1 MLKSIFVYRNLLA
14 SLSISGILTPIFLFA
29 PAFIQPYTAIAQL
42 KLSQMQNS
50 EELPLPD
57 NGTVIRYL
65 TPSSEEQLAPLSII
79 TDGNPNGPQYFIKLA
94 DWSTNQTVLTLF
106 LRAGLKT
113 SVEVP
118 LGIYKIKIASGTH
131 WYGINKV
138 FGPTADYFLIAKP
151 SGDSKMVFEVIGKEV
166 IGHELR
172 LRKVRNGNVKRKPIS
187 PKEF

>member
-1 MLKSIFVYRNLLA
+1 MLKSLSKIF
-14 SLSISGILTPIFLFA
+14 SLSFISVVIAFSCSNHFLRHG
-29 PAFIQPYTAIAQL
+29 YSAIAQASL
-42 KLSQMQNS
+42 AQQSSQN
-50 EELPLPD
+50 ELPLPA
-57 NGTVIRYL
+57 NGEVTRYL
-65 TPSSEEQLAPLSII
+65 TPLPEQPLAPLNVI

-138 FGPTADYFLIAKP
+138 FGPTADYSLIAKP
-151 SGDSKMVFEVIGKEV
+151 SGDSKMVFEVRGKEV
-166 IGHELR
+166 MGHELR
-172 LRKVRNGNVKRKPIS
+172 LRSVRNGNVRRKPIS
-187 PKEF
+187 LKEF

>member
-1 MLKSIFVYRNLLA
+1 MSKLTVFQKSL
-14 SLSISGILTPIFLFA
+14 LTPLIVIGALIASMTSTSFFGLSK
-29 PAFIQPYTAIAQL
+29 TAIAQP
-42 KLSQMQNS
+42 KLSQTQNS

-138 FGPTADYFLIAKP
+138 FGPTTDYSLIAKP
-151 SGDSKMVFEVIGKEV
+151 SGDSKMVFEAKGKEV
-166 IGHELR
+166 IGHELT
-172 LRKVRNGNVKRKPIS
+172 LRNVRNGNVRRKPIS

>member
-1 MLKSIFVYRNLLA
+1 MLNLTA
-14 SLSISGILTPIFLFA
+14 FKTSLPTPLIVTSVLTTLITSTCFFDLSN
-29 PAFIQPYTAIAQL
+29 TAIAQP
-42 KLSQMQNS
+42 KISQTQNS

-57 NGTVIRYL
+57 NGEVIRYL
-65 TPSSEEQLAPLSII
+65 TPSSEEQLASLSII

-113 SVEVP
+113 SVKVP

-138 FGPTADYFLIAKP
+138 FGPTTDYSLIAKP
-151 SGDSKMVFEVIGKEV
+151 SGDSKMVFEARGKEV
-166 IGHELR
+166 IGHELT
-172 LRKVRNGNVKRKPIS
+172 LRNVRNGNVRRKPIS